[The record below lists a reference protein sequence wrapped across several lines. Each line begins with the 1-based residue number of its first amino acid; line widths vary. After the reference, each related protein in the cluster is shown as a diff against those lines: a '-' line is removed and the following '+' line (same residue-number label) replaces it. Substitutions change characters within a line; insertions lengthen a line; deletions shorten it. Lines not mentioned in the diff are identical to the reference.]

1 MLKVEPIF
9 QYKAEDAATP
19 SQPATKEVEEEEE
32 KKEKEKGK
40 VVEVFDSEDEFEDDF
55 EVFNQ
60 PESPKV
66 LVGDFSP
73 SKPNTRRSFHPKS
86 HGDTM

>member
-9 QYKAEDAATP
+9 QYKAEDAATL

-32 KKEKEKGK
+32 KKGK
-40 VVEVFDSEDEFEDDF
+40 VVEVFDSEDESEDNF

-60 PESPKV
+60 PGSSTIYIFLFRLRV
-66 LVGDFSP
+66 L
-73 SKPNTRRSFHPKS
+73 
-86 HGDTM
+86 